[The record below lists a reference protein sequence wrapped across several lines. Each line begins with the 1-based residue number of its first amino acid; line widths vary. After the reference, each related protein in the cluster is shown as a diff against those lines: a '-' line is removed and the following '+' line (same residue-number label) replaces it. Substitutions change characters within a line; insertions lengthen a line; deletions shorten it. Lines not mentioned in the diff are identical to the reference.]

1 MPAGSRTSA
10 RFPCPDEP
18 GPAAPRAAG
27 FWGTMPGMT
36 ANLSWSEFGRQRPD
50 LAEAGR
56 ALFHQ
61 VGVGLAFLS
70 TVRADGGPRLHP
82 MCPLIVGGALV
93 AHIIPSAKRDDLHRD
108 GRYAMH
114 SFPCDDNEDA
124 FYITGRAA
132 LVGDASLARGA
143 AAQFLAERD
152 MPAEPSGFGDGEFF
166 EFRLSRCLLTRTDGH
181 GDWHPRHTTWSAAAG
196 PGNGDGHPG

>member
-1 MPAGSRTSA
+1 M
-10 RFPCPDEP
+10 
-18 GPAAPRAAG
+18 AAMT
-27 FWGTMPGMT
+27 TMLG
-36 ANLSWSEFGRQRPD
+36 WSEFERRRPD

-56 ALFHQ
+56 GLLYQ

-70 TVRADGGPRLHP
+70 TVRGDGGPRLHP
-82 MCPLIVGGALV
+82 MCPILVGGALV

-124 FYITGRAA
+124 FYLTGRAA
-132 LVGDASLARGA
+132 VVGDDSLVRA
-143 AAQFLAERD
+143 ATAQFLSERD
-152 MPAEPSGFGDGEFF
+152 IRGEPPGFADGEFF

-181 GDWHPRHTTWSAAAG
+181 GDPSPRHTVWGASA
-196 PGNGDGHPG
+196 